1 MFNAINPRLLR
12 IEQLLES
19 LLQRLKRLEERA
31 AAIEQGSKGTVGA
44 FSDGSTILVKSPGG
58 GVPARNGTT
67 GAYGSATCTLY
78 DDDGTKVTLSA
89 TTLTVYNKTAV
100 AFGPTKDL
108 FCRVEGGIAFAVQ
121 ELCP

>member
-44 FSDGSTILVKSPGG
+44 FSDGSIILVKTPGG
-58 GVPARNGTT
+58 GIPARNGGT

-89 TTLTVYNKTAV
+89 TTSTIYNKLAI
-100 AFGPTKDL
+100 AIGGTKDC
-108 FCRVEGGIAFAVQ
+108 FCQVKGGIAFVIQ
-121 ELCP
+121 ETCP